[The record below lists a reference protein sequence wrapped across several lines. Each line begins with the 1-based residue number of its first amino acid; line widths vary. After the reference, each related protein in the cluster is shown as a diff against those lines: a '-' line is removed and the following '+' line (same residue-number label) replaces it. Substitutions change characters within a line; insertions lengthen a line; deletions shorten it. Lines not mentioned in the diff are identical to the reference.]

1 MLSRSVVSDSLW
13 PQWTIAGQ
21 APLSMGILQARILEW
36 IAMPSSMGSSNPGI
50 EPRSPALQAD
60 SLPDELPRK
69 PQGSLGAAEAVYPSP
84 CGPGRWLCRLQR
96 NVGPRLAMEWGAGR
110 VRM

>member
-1 MLSRSVVSDSLW
+1 MSLVTPQVEKVEAEVLCLVAQSCPILCDPMDCSWPGSSVH
-13 PQWTIAGQ
+13 G
-21 APLSMGILQARILEW
+21 ARILEW
-36 IAMPSSMGSSNPGI
+36 IAMPSSVGSSNPGI

-84 CGPGRWLCRLQR
+84 
-96 NVGPRLAMEWGAGR
+96 LAQAGGSAGYR
-110 VRM
+110 EM